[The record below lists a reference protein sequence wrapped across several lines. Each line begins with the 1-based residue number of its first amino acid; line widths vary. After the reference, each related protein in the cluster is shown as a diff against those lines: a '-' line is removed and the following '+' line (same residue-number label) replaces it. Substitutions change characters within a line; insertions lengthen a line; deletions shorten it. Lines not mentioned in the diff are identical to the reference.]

1 MNQLTILYLSHCPY
15 CLSMK
20 KAISEL
26 TAKNPSYRNVQITW
40 IEESQQP
47 ALSNQYD
54 YWYVPSIFSGDQK
67 LFECHPS
74 DNYETLKNA
83 AENALKAVLSV

>member
-26 TAKNPSYRNVQITW
+26 TEKNPSYRNVQITW

-54 YWYVPSIFSGDQK
+54 YWYVPSIFAGDKK
-67 LFECHPS
+67 LFECRPS
-74 DNYETLKNA
+74 DNYETLKTA
-83 AENALKAVLSV
+83 AENALKTALTV